1 MEIGAQLYTV
11 RQYMQNLD
19 DFAAT
24 LKKVSSMGFKSVQ
37 VSLGAVCP
45 FEPEWLRDQLQKN
58 GLVCAVTHVKNMD
71 VVENL
76 EQVVKEHAVYGCR
89 NIGIGGMPG
98 PMRNTLEGYEEFC
111 KMYIP
116 VAEKM
121 RDMGVKFQYHNHE
134 FEFNKV
140 YGTSVMERMM
150 EDFPADSVD
159 FTLDVGWADFAGA
172 DVLKLI
178 DTLSGRLSRIHL
190 KDHAD
195 IPEDGSIEETRAYLR
210 PIYEGKAPYDLYIPA
225 LKKAGCEY
233 ALIEQDKCYDEDPM
247 DCLERSLRNIQ
258 ARNIL

>member
-11 RQYMQNLD
+11 RQYTQNLD

-24 LKKVSSMGFKSVQ
+24 LKKVAAMGFKSVQ
-37 VSLGAVCP
+37 VSYGAVCP
-45 FEPEWLRDQLQKN
+45 FEPEWLRDQLQEN
-58 GLVCAVTHVKNMD
+58 GLVCAMTHVNA
-71 VVENL
+71 VALTENY
-76 EQVVKEHAVYGCR
+76 EKMVKDHEIFGCR
-89 NIGIGGMPG
+89 HIGIGGMPG
-98 PMRNTLEGYEEFC
+98 PMKHTLEGYKEFC
-111 KMYIP
+111 KVYIP

-121 RDMGVKFQYHNHE
+121 RDLGAKFMYHNHE
-134 FEFNKV
+134 YEFDKV

-150 EDFPADSVD
+150 EDFPADCVD

-225 LKKAGCEY
+225 LKKAGCQY
-233 ALIEQDKCYDEDPM
+233 ALIEQDKCYGEDPM

-258 ARNIL
+258 ARGIL